1 MTRHERRVPV
11 RMVNRQDR
19 DDEIV
24 RDIEDEN
31 FDELEDED
39 FDEEERDQERDK
51 KEGDE
56 PGYEVG
62 PDAGPTHEIGSEGGT
77 TGTLLRAPLRDLTG
91 GSEATETAQPR
102 PSRSRDRES
111 GG

>member
-11 RMVNRQDR
+11 RMVHRQDR

-24 RDIEDEN
+24 RDIEDED
-31 FDELEDED
+31 FDEFEDED
-39 FDEEERDQERDK
+39 FDEEERDKDES
-51 KEGDE
+51 DE

-62 PDAGPTHEIGSEGGT
+62 ANARPTNEIGSEGGS
-77 TGTLLRAPLRDLTG
+77 TGTLFRERLRDVTG
-91 GSEATETAQPR
+91 GSEATETARSR
-102 PSRSRDRES
+102 PSRRFRERDS